1 MNKIKHKH
9 LFYIL
14 IITLLIFACA
24 EEQIEEEQQT
34 SQSELSERIEGL
46 DLVINGIPSPIEIA
60 TIFAESGA
68 IYNKSLL
75 NHVSNIN
82 NYNTTMEKALNL
94 GIYGADL
101 NYVMIYNQS
110 QEVSAYLVTVNVLAD
125 NLDIS
130 GVIDNTLTK
139 RIEKN
144 IGNIDSLIQLVFP
157 IYKNIDK
164 FLHAN
169 QQDNVAA
176 LILAGGWIEV
186 GYLACQI
193 IGDRPNNDET
203 FLIYLKIAEQKRS
216 LGYLIGLLRAHK
228 DNPPEIKDFITKLQ
242 KIYDIYNGVGNVS
255 QLTQEKLIRIAKEIT
270 ELRESVI

>member
-14 IITLLIFACA
+14 LSTLLIFACA
-24 EEQIEEEQQT
+24 EEKIEEQAT
-34 SQSELSERIEGL
+34 QSELSERIEGL

-60 TIFAESGA
+60 TIFSESGA
-68 IYNKSLL
+68 QYNKSLL
-75 NHVSNIN
+75 NPASNIN

-130 GVIDNTLTK
+130 GVIDNTLT
-139 RIEKN
+139 RRVEKN

-186 GYLACQI
+186 AYLACQI
-193 IGDRPNNDET
+193 VGDRPNNDET

-228 DNPPEIKDFITKLQ
+228 DNPPEINDFIIKLQ
-242 KIYDIYNGVGNVS
+242 KIYDVYNGVGNVS